1 MARRISPAPQSL
13 EEIAMTLIDS
23 FKEPCVLMEKKRVS
37 DGEGGWTTTWV
48 DGAAFDAAIV
58 RDTTLA
64 ARVAEKEGVS
74 NVYTV
79 TTDTNARLEFHD
91 VFKRVSDGQVFR
103 VTSNGDD
110 MRTPDVATFSFEQV
124 SAEEWKLS

>member
-1 MARRISPAPQSL
+1 
-13 EEIAMTLIDS
+13 MTLVDT
-23 FKEPCVLMEKKRVS
+23 FKVPCVLMEKKRVG

-58 RDTTLA
+58 RDTTMA

-79 TTDTNARLEFHD
+79 TADTDTRLEFHD
-91 VFKRVSDGQVFR
+91 VFKRVGDGQVFR

-110 MRTPDVATFSFEQV
+110 MKTPGCATFSFKQV
-124 SAEEWKLS
+124 CAEEWSLS

>member
-1 MARRISPAPQSL
+1 ML
-13 EEIAMTLIDS
+13 VEN
-23 FKEPCVLMEKKRVS
+23 FKVPCVLMERERVA
-37 DGEGGWTTTWV
+37 DGEGGWYSTWKE
-48 DGAAFDAAIV
+48 GAEFRAAIV
-58 RDTTLA
+58 RDTSLE

-79 TTDTNARLEFHD
+79 TTDTNAHLEFHD

-110 MRTPDVATFSFEQV
+110 MRTPEVASFQFEQV
-124 SAEEWKLS
+124 SAEEWELTK

>member
-1 MARRISPAPQSL
+1 
-13 EEIAMTLIDS
+13 MTLVDT
-23 FKEPCVLMEKKRVS
+23 FKEPCVLMEKRRVG

-58 RDTTLA
+58 RDATLA

-79 TTDTNARLEFHD
+79 TAGTDARLGFHD
-91 VFKRVSDGQVFR
+91 VFRRVGDGQVFR

-110 MRTPDVATFSFEQV
+110 MRTPDRATFSFEQV
-124 SAEEWKLS
+124 SAEEWSLS

>member
-1 MARRISPAPQSL
+1 
-13 EEIAMTLIDS
+13 MTLIDA
-23 FKEPCVLMEKKRVS
+23 FKTSCIMMERKHVS
-37 DGEGGWTTTWV
+37 DGEGGFSTEWEE
-48 DGAAFDAAIV
+48 GAEFLAAIV
-58 RDTTLA
+58 RNNTME

-79 TTDTNARLEFHD
+79 TTETNAHLEYHD

-110 MRTPDVATFSFEQV
+110 VRTPDVATFQFEQV
-124 SAEEWKLS
+124 SAEEWRLE

>member
-1 MARRISPAPQSL
+1 
-13 EEIAMTLIDS
+13 MTLIDA
-23 FKEPCVLMEKKRVS
+23 FKEPCVLMEKQRVS
-37 DGEGGWTTTWV
+37 DGEGGWTTSWV
-48 DGAAFDAAIV
+48 EGAAFDAAIV

-79 TTDTNARLEFHD
+79 TTDVNAHLEFHD
-91 VFKRVSDGQVFR
+91 VFKRTRDSQVFR

-110 MRTPDVATFSFEQV
+110 VRTPDMATFQFEQV
-124 SAEEWKLS
+124 SAEEWVLS

>member
-1 MARRISPAPQSL
+1 
-13 EEIAMTLIDS
+13 MTLVDTL
-23 FKEPCVLMEKKRVS
+23 KEPCVHMERKRVG
-37 DGEGGWTTTWV
+37 DGEGGWVTTWV

-79 TTDTNARLEFHD
+79 TADTGARLGFHG

-110 MRTPDVATFSFEQV
+110 MKTPDVATFSFEQV
-124 SAEEWKLS
+124 SAEEWEPS

>member
-1 MARRISPAPQSL
+1 
-13 EEIAMTLIDS
+13 MTLIDS
-23 FKEPCVLMEKKRVS
+23 FKEPYVLMEKKRVS
-37 DGEGGWTTTWV
+37 DGEGGWTTAWV
-48 DGAAFDAAIV
+48 DGATFDAAVV
-58 RDTTLA
+58 RDATLA

-110 MRTPDVATFSFEQV
+110 MRAPDVATFSFEQV
-124 SAEEWKLS
+124 SAEEWSLS